1 MYIDSQETFAEGQS
15 VAAAAGDIVSTNV
28 YDTGAAA
35 DVGIGEPMFVYAN
48 LVTALAGTGSVQV
61 VLQHSSDNSAFTD
74 VASGPATTVANGKIG
89 TRLAAFALPMGLKR
103 YLRVAFRVAG
113 GTTSG
118 GTASAY
124 LVDDVHA
131 QQYLKSGI
139 SPV

>member
-28 YDTGAAA
+28 IDTGDAA
-35 DVGIGEPMFVYAN
+35 DVGIGEPMFVYST

-61 VLQHSSDNSAFTD
+61 VLQHSSDNAAFTD
-74 VASGPATTVANGKIG
+74 VDYGPAVTVANGKIG

-124 LVDDVHA
+124 LVKDVQA

>member
-28 YDTGAAA
+28 IDTGAAA
-35 DVGIGEPMFVYAN
+35 DVGIGEPMFVYST

-61 VLQHSSDNSAFTD
+61 VLQHSDNATFTD
-74 VASGPATTVANGKIG
+74 VASGPAVTVANGKIG

-124 LVDDVHA
+124 LVKDVQA